1 MKYIS
6 RKQNIVKNI
15 SLLGMIGN
23 FFLLIIKLI
32 VGTISSS
39 QSMIAD
45 ALHSIED
52 MMSSIV
58 SYIAVKISSKPSD
71 NQHPYGYGKV
81 EYTFSFLISII
92 MIVISITMIKETIS
106 NIIYGVKVTF
116 NIWMLIVCI
125 VTIIIK
131 LGLYIYSNK
140 MYRITNNIL
149 IRAGRDDHRND
160 IFITVSVLISSIASI
175 FGLYFIDYI
184 FGIIIS
190 SFIAIVGIRIFKLSY
205 KVLIDTNLCE
215 EKIDDIISKVNEYD
229 EVKNV
234 DKIIGKP
241 VGDKYVIILKIAMN
255 KNLNIH
261 NSHDVESVIKKRL
274 LVEND
279 YIHDVIIHV
288 NPY

>member
-106 NIIYGVKVTF
+106 NMIYGVKVTF

-131 LGLYIYSNK
+131 LGLYIYSNR